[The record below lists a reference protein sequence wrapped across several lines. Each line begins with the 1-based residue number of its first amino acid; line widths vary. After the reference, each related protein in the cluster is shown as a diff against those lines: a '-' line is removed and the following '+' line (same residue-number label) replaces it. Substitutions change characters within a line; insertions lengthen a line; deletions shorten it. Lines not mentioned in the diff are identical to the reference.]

1 MMDIVFSTLSCPHP
15 ITPEDSARP
24 EANMSQQTEIINCDR
39 NTDPILSP
47 SLKARKEALFGS
59 STLPSITVS
68 PRRRVDSNLFAAS
81 PMEWPRAQ
89 PRRLQVS
96 DLTEWMTASCIQRD
110 MLEEYTRPFPQPFPE
125 PVAVEARYPG
135 VGPRQLP
142 CNRGPVDCSHQKALT
157 PGDNMPRSQ
166 LSAAR
171 GSSTMQLKRKISS
184 WTPYFK
190 SELGVAEDAAR

>member
-68 PRRRVDSNLFAAS
+68 PRRRVDSNLFAADVFNLS
-81 PMEWPRAQ
+81 EPRMMF
-89 PRRLQVS
+89 RFKRLNA
-96 DLTEWMTASCIQRD
+96 M
-110 MLEEYTRPFPQPFPE
+110 
-125 PVAVEARYPG
+125 
-135 VGPRQLP
+135 
-142 CNRGPVDCSHQKALT
+142 
-157 PGDNMPRSQ
+157 
-166 LSAAR
+166 
-171 GSSTMQLKRKISS
+171 
-184 WTPYFK
+184 
-190 SELGVAEDAAR
+190 